1 MLSGESNYI
10 VKWSCDQNLVILIFL
25 WEKLSEPKFF
35 KYLTRKSSFFEE
47 CFLFKFNY
55 LALALVMALKL
66 YTSVAKGLQLKFRN
80 FWELI
85 LTFVEVTVYK
95 LAEGTFLNP
104 E

>member
-1 MLSGESNYI
+1 M
-10 VKWSCDQNLVILIFL
+10 
-25 WEKLSEPKFF
+25 
-35 KYLTRKSSFFEE
+35 
-47 CFLFKFNY
+47 FKFNY

-66 YTSVAKGLQLKFRN
+66 YTSVAKGLKLKFRN

-95 LAEGTFLNP
+95 LVEGTFLNP